1 MNLGDILGLLFLVI
15 FVILPAVQ
23 GFLRRS
29 QQMPQDFEPDQIPLP
44 GQRPGGQK
52 QLEPTQP
59 PQAKPLQPQPRAN
72 QPQPPPRPAA
82 PQAKAPLIGGTSK
95 NPTTPPLLNPNEPSS
110 AQTRASKTQEEL
122 KRERLARKAGQTPP
136 ASPASLK
143 ADPVPQV
150 ISPQEPR
157 FSTEP
162 RAILNGV
169 VWAQILNEPR
179 GRHWRKTR
187 KPRR

>member
-52 QLEPTQP
+52 QLRPAQP

-72 QPQPPPRPAA
+72 QPQPLPRPAA
-82 PQAKAPLIGGTSK
+82 PQAKAPLLGGTAK
-95 NPTTPPLLNPNEPSS
+95 NPTAPPLLNPNEPSS

-122 KRERLARKAGQTPP
+122 RRERLARKAGPSPTAP
-136 ASPASLK
+136 ATNA
-143 ADPVPQV
+143 APVPP
-150 ISPQEPR
+150 IAAQEPT